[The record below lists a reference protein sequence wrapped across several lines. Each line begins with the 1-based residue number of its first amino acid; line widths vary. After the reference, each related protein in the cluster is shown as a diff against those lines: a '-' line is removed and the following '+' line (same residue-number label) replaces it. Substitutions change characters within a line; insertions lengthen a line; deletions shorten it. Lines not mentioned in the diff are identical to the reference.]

1 MSSMNIK
8 GIDISSWQYGINLV
22 EAKNRDIQ
30 IVYIKVSEGI
40 DYIDP
45 CFKEFYKAAKLLGL
59 DVGFYH
65 FLHPSINGAAQA
77 EFMYEQIKN
86 LEYECKIVID
96 IEVTDEVSNVDIN
109 QCINDFAQQIEDLN
123 QTKCT
128 IYTDL
133 NFANNFL
140 NESVVHLGLWQ
151 AEYGVLNPTPSN
163 LFGKN
168 ILGWQYSDSGNLS
181 GTTDMDIFD
190 AKIYC
195 EKINSNNYY
204 IGELVK
210 IKESAVTYATNQ
222 NIPQWVKDGIYTI
235 EQLDNKKVLLQE
247 IQSWVYIKDIKK
259 IQNFAVGDEVK
270 ILNNVE
276 FYATGQNIPLWVKE
290 NTYKISEVDNNKALL
305 EEIESWVYKKDLE
318 LV

>member
-22 EAKNRDIQ
+22 EAKNKDIQ

-109 QCINDFAQQIEDLN
+109 QCINDFAQQIKTYLN
-123 QTKCT
+123 
-128 IYTDL
+128 
-133 NFANNFL
+133 
-140 NESVVHLGLWQ
+140 GLR
-151 AEYGVLNPTPSN
+151 V
-163 LFGKN
+163 
-168 ILGWQYSDSGNLS
+168 
-181 GTTDMDIFD
+181 
-190 AKIYC
+190 
-195 EKINSNNYY
+195 
-204 IGELVK
+204 
-210 IKESAVTYATNQ
+210 
-222 NIPQWVKDGIYTI
+222 
-235 EQLDNKKVLLQE
+235 
-247 IQSWVYIKDIKK
+247 VYI
-259 IQNFAVGDEVK
+259 
-270 ILNNVE
+270 
-276 FYATGQNIPLWVKE
+276 P
-290 NTYKISEVDNNKALL
+290 
-305 EEIESWVYKKDLE
+305 
-318 LV
+318 